1 MTLFRLI
8 CRLYAAMFLVMS
20 IVLTTINAPK
30 NPAERRGWIVWQLRL
45 RGTSLRRLAADHGVS
60 QQAMSHA
67 LTASSSHLEAVI
79 AEALGLMPEQ
89 LFPERFDAQGK
100 RLTWTRD
107 QQRST
112 RTGARNVEEEQAA

>member
-1 MTLFRLI
+1 
-8 CRLYAAMFLVMS
+8 MS
-20 IVLTTINAPK
+20 IAPTSNLIPK

-45 RGTSLRRLAADHGVS
+45 KGTSLRRLAAEHGVS

-67 LTASSSHLEAVI
+67 LTASSSHLETVI
-79 AEALGLMPEQ
+79 AEALGLRPEQ
-89 LFPERFDAQGK
+89 LFPERFDDRGN

-112 RTGARNVEEEQAA
+112 RRMVRNVEEEQAA